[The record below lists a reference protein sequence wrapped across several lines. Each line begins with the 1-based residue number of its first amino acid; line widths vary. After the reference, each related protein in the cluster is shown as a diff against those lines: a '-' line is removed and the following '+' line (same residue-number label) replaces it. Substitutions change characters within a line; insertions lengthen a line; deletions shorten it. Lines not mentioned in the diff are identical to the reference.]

1 MSGNATF
8 PAFSTMGQDDSMFQ
22 THDTDNLHQLL
33 SLASDDVRDEDG
45 PADLLMSFAHELR
58 GKSAMHDLDDEPGMR

>member
-1 MSGNATF
+1 
-8 PAFSTMGQDDSMFQ
+8 MFQ